1 MSGVPRPDSVTTK
14 FLASVTTAAEARVA
28 VAGGA
33 DIIDCKDPL
42 TGALG
47 ALPVQT
53 VRCIRDAVG
62 EACPVSATIGDLAGP
77 VEAVADA
84 ARAMA
89 ATDID
94 YVKVGFF
101 PQGNAQATIA
111 ALGAAFPSPVRRGAR
126 GRLSVT
132 NGVIVAAGPAVAH
145 ASSAAAASHTA
156 PRLIGLLFADQE
168 PDFGLI
174 DAMARAG
181 FAGVML
187 DTAEKTAGSLP
198 QVIPRFRLSLFVR
211 EARRC
216 GLMAGL
222 AGALRLPHI
231 GVLTPLAPDVLG
243 FRGAL
248 CRDADRTSALDA
260 RAVAAVRQAIDD
272 QMGCKLRG
280 LRKEALRV

>member
-1 MSGVPRPDSVTTK
+1 MSGAHRPDSVTTK
-14 FLASVTTAAEARVA
+14 FLASVTTAAEARIA

-33 DIIDCKDPL
+33 DIIDCKDPSE
-42 TGALG
+42 GALG
-47 ALPVQT
+47 ALPAQT
-53 VRCIRDAVG
+53 VRDIRDSVG
-62 EACPVSATIGDLAGP
+62 DACPVSATIGDLAGP
-77 VEAVADA
+77 VDAVVGA

-89 ATDID
+89 ATGVD

-101 PQGNAQATIA
+101 PRSDAKAVIA

-132 NGVIVAAGPAVAH
+132 NGVITAAVPEM
-145 ASSAAAASHTA
+145 AAPGTA
-156 PRLIGLLFADQE
+156 EPRTTSRLIGLLLADQE

-174 DAMARAG
+174 DEMARAG

-187 DTAEKTAGSLP
+187 DTAEKTTGGLV
-198 QVIPRFRLSLFVR
+198 QVIPRYRLSLFVR
-211 EARRC
+211 EVRRC

-231 GVLTPLAPDVLG
+231 GVLTSLSPDVLG

-248 CRDADRTSALDA
+248 CRGADRTSALDA

-272 QMGCKLRG
+272 QMGCKARG
-280 LRKEALRV
+280 VRKEAARV